1 MTQWD
6 IFTFSFKN
14 FLRRKTRSIL
24 TVLGVIIGTAA
35 VVIMLSIGVGMNK
48 GFEDQISQWGNL
60 RQIEV
65 YQNYGWSEDGGSSV
79 ETGYMDDISVENI
92 RALENVYGVTPKVTY
107 YIPLIIGRKQAFVSV
122 IGLDPAEMEK
132 FGYTIGTGRLLN
144 GEDKGENHFVMS
156 YTVPFLISNPRKPV
170 YWYEAYQGEP
180 HPFDPLL
187 ESYKIT
193 MDSSYGQGYQDLS
206 RPKPKLYK
214 ATCVGVLKQKG
225 EGLYDENMIVMDI
238 NLVMKYQKEYEKQQG
253 GGGGG
258 GDVIIYG
265 DYIVAPGRPSRPG
278 MPSPGGSGSDSG
290 RKHIYN
296 QIVVMVDETK
306 NVQKV
311 EKAIRDMGFS
321 TSSSMSYLTEMQ
333 EQTKF
338 LRMILGAIG
347 GISFFVAAL
356 SITNTMIMSIYE
368 RTREI
373 GVMKVIG
380 CRIRDVR
387 SMFLVEAGII
397 GIVGGVAGVGLSYGM
412 SALLNSLA
420 RSGGGGLFGYSGTSA
435 VSIVP
440 PWLALVAL
448 LLATFVGVVSGLYP
462 AIRATRLPALEALR
476 NE

>member
-1 MTQWD
+1 
-6 IFTFSFKN
+6 
-14 FLRRKTRSIL
+14 
-24 TVLGVIIGTAA
+24 
-35 VVIMLSIGVGMNK
+35 
-48 GFEDQISQWGNL
+48 
-60 RQIEV
+60 
-65 YQNYGWSEDGGSSV
+65 
-79 ETGYMDDISVENI
+79 
-92 RALENVYGVTPKVTY
+92 
-107 YIPLIIGRKQAFVSV
+107 
-122 IGLDPAEMEK
+122 
-132 FGYTIGTGRLLN
+132 
-144 GEDKGENHFVMS
+144 
-156 YTVPFLISNPRKPV
+156 
-170 YWYEAYQGEP
+170 
-180 HPFDPLL
+180 LL

-265 DYIVAPGRPSRPG
+265 DYIVAPGRPSKPG

-420 RSGGGGLFGYSGTSA
+420 RSGGGLFGYSGTSA